1 MNKMTFKVLVV
12 VIATIT
18 FGTVLGQSKDE
29 MIAQAVLPLPE
40 DLRAGAA
47 VYHYNDAGQR
57 IMLRGGSNH
66 IECKPR
72 DENGFTSCSGKN
84 TAVSRDYRAKL
95 AASGLEGEE
104 LQAAMRAAEEAGTIE
119 PAPFGSLFYRL
130 YEKDDRIQLLWAV
143 MLPNAT
149 SEELG
154 MSTESQRDNSL
165 AGMGRPW
172 MMREGTPSAHLMIP
186 INGTDLSNAGGAPD
200 RLDTKAI
207 TDRVAHAKL
216 PLPEDLK
223 DGASVITYNESGERQ
238 VLHEGSNMIECRARD
253 ESSGFTRCYHED
265 VGGEMDIR
273 AKLTAE
279 GKSNEEI
286 GAAIDAARENGSVN
300 TGVFG
305 SIAYR
310 LYENDDKLKLLWVL
324 RLPNATSAGLGM
336 PIGSQRDNALA
347 GKGLPWMMREGT
359 ASAHLM
365 IPINS
370 TQVSNKAM

>member
-1 MNKMTFKVLVV
+1 
-12 VIATIT
+12 
-18 FGTVLGQSKDE
+18 
-29 MIAQAVLPLPE
+29 
-40 DLRAGAA
+40 
-47 VYHYNDAGQR
+47 
-57 IMLRGGSNH
+57 
-66 IECKPR
+66 
-72 DENGFTSCSGKN
+72 
-84 TAVSRDYRAKL
+84 
-95 AASGLEGEE
+95 
-104 LQAAMRAAEEAGTIE
+104 
-119 PAPFGSLFYRL
+119 
-130 YEKDDRIQLLWAV
+130 
-143 MLPNAT
+143 
-149 SEELG
+149 
-154 MSTESQRDNSL
+154 
-165 AGMGRPW
+165 
-172 MMREGTPSAHLMIP
+172 
-186 INGTDLSNAGGAPD
+186 
-200 RLDTKAI
+200 
-207 TDRVAHAKL
+207 
-216 PLPEDLK
+216 
-223 DGASVITYNESGERQ
+223 
-238 VLHEGSNMIECRARD
+238 
-253 ESSGFTRCYHED
+253 
-265 VGGEMDIR
+265 MDIR